1 MPKTDRTDAEE
12 CSIKEETW
20 SDDPFLIK
28 LSVDEKAA
36 SLGLFDDDV
45 DFKQIN

>member
-12 CSIKEETW
+12 CSVKEETW

-36 SLGLFDDDV
+36 LLAFLMMTSTSSR
-45 DFKQIN
+45 